1 MEEIRLKKRRR
12 RIIGFSILGAVI
24 VAIIAIIVAC
34 SLSGNKEEVKEGE
47 YKQVEKRTIANSVS
61 GNGVIT
67 SVDKEEVTSQQFGSK
82 VKAVYVK
89 EADTVSA
96 GQVIYRISLT
106 TLERTFPMQKITR
119 LIRMPIMIDE

>member
-47 YKQVEKRTIANSVS
+47 FNSALNELKSLDAVQSIASV
-61 GNGVIT
+61 IR
-67 SVDKEEVTSQQFGSK
+67 
-82 VKAVYVK
+82 VY
-89 EADTVSA
+89 
-96 GQVIYRISLT
+96 
-106 TLERTFPMQKITR
+106 
-119 LIRMPIMIDE
+119 